1 MPENLPIDLHFDED
15 DLPPMLP
22 LEGDKEVKLEPGEA
36 IAEGMK
42 LNLQKRKT
50 TGTGLNILTPNKL
63 LTRLSILLEQIKA
76 GNKSQK
82 I

>member
-50 TGTGLNILTPNKL
+50 TGTGLKILTPNKL

>member
-22 LEGDKEVKLEPGEA
+22 LEGDKEIKLEPGEA

-50 TGTGLNILTPNKL
+50 TGTGLKILTPNKL